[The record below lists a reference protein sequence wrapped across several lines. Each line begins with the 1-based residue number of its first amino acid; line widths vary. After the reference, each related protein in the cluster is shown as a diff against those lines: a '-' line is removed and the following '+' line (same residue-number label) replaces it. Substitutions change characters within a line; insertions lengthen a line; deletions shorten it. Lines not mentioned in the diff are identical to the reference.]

1 MTATVTVIIPNYN
14 GMKFLEPC
22 FEALKAQTYR
32 NFKILVVDNGSS
44 DGSKE
49 WLKAQGVDTI
59 FLEENTGFSG
69 AVNIGIKAADTPYV
83 ILLNNDT
90 KADEYYVAEMVKA
103 ISKSGRNLFP
113 VVDVRNELIGLVI
126 LNDIRNIMFR
136 QELYHK
142 YRVENFMVTPKA
154 CIITTD
160 SMEDV
165 MDKFDKTGSWNLPV
179 VDEDN
184 KYIGFVSKSRIL
196 STYRQVMVDFSAE

>member
-69 AVNIGIKAADTPYV
+69 AVSGAFL
-83 ILLNNDT
+83 ILLFLSFLPRALHFIPAASLVSHKVRLNN
-90 KADEYYVAEMVKA
+90 
-103 ISKSGRNLFP
+103 
-113 VVDVRNELIGLVI
+113 
-126 LNDIRNIMFR
+126 
-136 QELYHK
+136 
-142 YRVENFMVTPKA
+142 
-154 CIITTD
+154 
-160 SMEDV
+160 
-165 MDKFDKTGSWNLPV
+165 
-179 VDEDN
+179 
-184 KYIGFVSKSRIL
+184 
-196 STYRQVMVDFSAE
+196 